1 MTDGNHD
8 PDGPGDP
15 RPGGPPAGVATD
27 RDDPTLP
34 DPLHPGPGGS
44 GAGSGAPAWPAG
56 PGRPGDEAPPLGPP
70 PWPETPP
77 LGPPPWPE
85 APPGWAS
92 RHRPGGPGSA
102 GAPTGPSGGPGR
114 TVRGWR
120 AVTAAALVGALT
132 GAGSAAGVYLAT
144 REERPTADPVVI
156 PTVPR
161 GTGQPSVIARPGAI
175 QELVRRAEPA
185 VVAIRTGVAVDGDVF
200 GGGGGAGTGFVV
212 DPNGIIV
219 TNNHVID
226 GAGGRIEVTFSD
238 GTSRRAEVLGRS
250 ADNDLAVLRV
260 EARGLPTLPL
270 GSSEAAQVGD
280 DVIAIGNA
288 LALEGGLSVTRG
300 IISAKKR
307 TVSEPNGATLYDVLQ
322 TDAAINPGN
331 SGGPLMNAAGQVIG
345 INTAIANPNQAQNVG
360 FAISIDSAKP
370 IIEELAAGRQ
380 VRTPYLGVYMERV
393 TPAIRNELDLR
404 TQRGAVIL
412 RVVASSGAEAAGL
425 RPGDVILAVGG
436 EAVAGPEDVGATI
449 RRYRPGDRI
458 TVRIERDGQERDVT
472 VRLGTRPEG

>member
-1 MTDGNHD
+1 MIDGHHD
-8 PDGPGDP
+8 PDGPESRGSI
-15 RPGGPPAGVATD
+15 PAGVTTEH
-27 RDDPTLP
+27 DDPTLP
-34 DPLHPGPGGS
+34 DPVHTDPRHPGPAGPGGGPGVPVWPAGPGGS
-44 GAGSGAPAWPAG
+44 G
-56 PGRPGDEAPPLGPP
+56 E
-70 PWPETPP
+70 ETPP

-85 APPGWAS
+85 APPGWAAG
-92 RHRPGGPGSA
+92 RLPGGAAPA
-102 GAPTGPSGGPGR
+102 RGAPGPSDGTGR
-114 TVRGWR
+114 AVRGWR
-120 AVTAAALVGALT
+120 VALAAALVGALT
-132 GAGSAAGVYLAT
+132 GAGSATGVYLAT
-144 REERPTADPVVI
+144 REEQPAAGPVVI

-161 GTGQPSVIARPGAI
+161 GTGQPSVISRPGAI
-175 QELVRRAEPA
+175 QELVRRVEPA
-185 VVAIRTGVAVDGDVF
+185 VVAIRTGAAVDGDIL

-212 DPNGIIV
+212 DPGGIIV
-219 TNNHVID
+219 TNNHVIE

-260 EARGLPTLPL
+260 DARGLPALPL

-331 SGGPLMNAAGQVIG
+331 SGGPLMNAAGEVIG

-393 TPAIRNELDLR
+393 TPAIRNELNLR
-404 TQRGAVIL
+404 TQRGAVVL
-412 RVVASSGAEAAGL
+412 RVVAGSGAEAAGL
-425 RPGDVILAVGG
+425 RSGDVILAVAG
-436 EAVAGPEDVGATI
+436 EAVQGPEEVGAAI

-458 TVRIERDGQERDVT
+458 TVRIERDGDERELT
-472 VRLGTRPEG
+472 VRLGTRPER